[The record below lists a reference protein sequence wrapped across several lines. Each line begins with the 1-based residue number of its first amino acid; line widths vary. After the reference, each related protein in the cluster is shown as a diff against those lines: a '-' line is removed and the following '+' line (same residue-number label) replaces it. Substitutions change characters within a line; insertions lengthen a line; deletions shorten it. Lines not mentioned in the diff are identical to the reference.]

1 MQDQTRTFEGV
12 CRGRILTEPL
22 GEGGFG
28 YDPVFKPEEYDMTF
42 AELDAEIKNEISHRG
57 RAMDQ
62 FINWL
67 RENQ

>member
-28 YDPVFKPEEYDMTF
+28 YDPVFKPEGYEKTF
-42 AELDAEIKNEISHRG
+42 AELDATVKNKISHRG
-57 RAMDQ
+57 KAIQEFMK
-62 FINWL
+62 WL
-67 RENQ
+67 GAD